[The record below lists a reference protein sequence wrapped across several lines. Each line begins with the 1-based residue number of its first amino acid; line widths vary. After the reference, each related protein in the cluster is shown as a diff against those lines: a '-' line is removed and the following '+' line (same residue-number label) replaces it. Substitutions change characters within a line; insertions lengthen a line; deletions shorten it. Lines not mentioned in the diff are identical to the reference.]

1 MTTFDSRTNTK
12 HIVEDDALDALTD
25 AITDLML
32 VYGTD
37 DPDDPRLNVAF
48 NNAIGSATNTHYPAE
63 KDGDS
68 DGTRIIIHPSEGDV
82 YALDGGEVP
91 S

>member
-1 MTTFDSRTNTK
+1 MTYFDNKNNTK
-12 HIVEDDALDALTD
+12 HIIEDDALDALTD
-25 AITDLML
+25 ALCDLML

-37 DPDDPRLNVAF
+37 NMDDPRLEVALA
-48 NNAIGSATNTHYPAE
+48 NAIGSAVNTHYPAE
-63 KDGDS
+63 SGGES
-68 DGTRIIIHPSEGDV
+68 EGARIIIHPSEGDV

>member
-1 MTTFDSRTNTK
+1 MTYFENRTNTK

-25 AITDLML
+25 ALCDLML

-37 DPDDPRLNVAF
+37 DMDDPRLNGALDS
-48 NNAIGSATNTHYPAE
+48 AIDSAVNTHYPAE
-63 KDGDS
+63 KRGDS
-68 DGTRIIIHPSEGDV
+68 EGMRIIIHPSEGEV